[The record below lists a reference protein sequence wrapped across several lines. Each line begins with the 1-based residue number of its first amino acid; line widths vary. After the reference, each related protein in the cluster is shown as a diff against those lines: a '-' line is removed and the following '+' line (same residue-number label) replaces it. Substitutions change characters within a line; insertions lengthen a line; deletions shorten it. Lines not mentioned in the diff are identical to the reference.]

1 MKSMTGFSEA
11 SLNKDGIQFKCLV
24 KSLNSRFIEVNVK
37 LPNNL
42 KKFEGWIRDYTKKN
56 FARGK
61 IDIDIYYTSPPK
73 EHLKISDNF
82 IELVKKNEKN
92 AVKKGLVLGSSSY
105 LDLLR
110 LRDSIQDDYML
121 NENSLKSLVK
131 TSLMKLKKTRLVEG
145 KSIKNDMNKLIA
157 TMNRSIK
164 KVNKM
169 EKLNIKHIQ
178 KKFKRIK
185 SETELSNKDLNLNEV
200 FSAFNKADINEEV
213 VRFSSHLELVS
224 KLINSKDIIGKKL
237 DFYSQEMLREINT
250 LSSKAMIPEIKNEAV
265 ELKSSIEKV
274 KEHAQNVE

>member
-185 SETELSNKDLNLNEV
+185 SEIELSNKDLNLNEV

-250 LSSKAMIPEIKNEAV
+250 LSSKAIIPEIKNEAV

>member
-185 SETELSNKDLNLNEV
+185 SEIELSNKDLNLNEV

-237 DFYSQEMLREINT
+237 DFYTQEMLREINT

>member
-42 KKFEGWIRDYTKKN
+42 KKFEGWVRDYTKKN

-92 AVKKGLVLGSSSY
+92 AVKKGLELGSSSY

-185 SETELSNKDLNLNEV
+185 SEIELSNKDLNLNEV

>member
-92 AVKKGLVLGSSSY
+92 AVKKGLELGSSSY

-131 TSLMKLKKTRLVEG
+131 ISLMKLKKTRLVEG

-178 KKFKRIK
+178 KKFKRFK
-185 SETELSNKDLNLNEV
+185 SEIELSNKDLNLNEV

>member
-92 AVKKGLVLGSSSY
+92 AVKKGLEIGSSSY

-185 SETELSNKDLNLNEV
+185 SEIELSNKDLNLNEV

>member
-92 AVKKGLVLGSSSY
+92 AVKKGLELGSSSY

-145 KSIKNDMNKLIA
+145 KSIKNDMNKLIV

-185 SETELSNKDLNLNEV
+185 SEIELSNKDLNLNEV

>member
-157 TMNRSIK
+157 TMNISIK

-185 SETELSNKDLNLNEV
+185 SEIELSNKDLNLKEV